1 MKLIVGLGN
10 PEARYADTRHNI
22 GWRIADELA
31 DRVGAGPWKQKFDA
45 DVAEMFLERRKVVL
59 ARPLTYM
66 NRSGAAVRQLVD
78 FWKVENEDLLVLV
91 DDLNLELGRI
101 RIRGSGSDGGH
112 NGLASVIEHLGHEAF
127 SRLRVGVGPA
137 PDAEQHATFTRRGGA
152 GKYAEFVLS
161 PFTKEERPAV
171 AEAVAR
177 AADAVECWITEG
189 LEAAMNRFNPASE
202 A

>member
-10 PEARYADTRHNI
+10 PEVRYAETRHNI

-45 DVAEMFLERRKVVL
+45 EVADPDKSGLDRRKVVL

-66 NRSGAAVRQLVD
+66 NRSGVAVRQLVD

-137 PDAEQHATFTRRGGA
+137 PAAEQPAMA
-152 GKYAEFVLS
+152 GKHAEFVLS
-161 PFTKEERPAV
+161 PFTQEERPAV

>member
-10 PEARYADTRHNI
+10 PEARYAETRHNI
-22 GWRIADELA
+22 GWRVADELA

-45 DVAEMFLERRKVVL
+45 DVAETFLDRRKVVL

-137 PDAEQHATFTRRGGA
+137 PAAEQPATA
-152 GKYAEFVLS
+152 GKHAEFVLS

-171 AEAVAR
+171 AR
-177 AADAVECWITEG
+177 AADAVERWITEG

>member
-10 PEARYADTRHNI
+10 PEARYAETRHNI

-45 DVAEMFLERRKVVL
+45 DVAETLLDRRKVVL

-137 PDAEQHATFTRRGGA
+137 PDAEQHA
-152 GKYAEFVLS
+152 EFVLS

>member
-45 DVAEMFLERRKVVL
+45 EVAETFLDRRKVVL

-137 PDAEQHATFTRRGGA
+137 PAAEQPATA
-152 GKYAEFVLS
+152 GKHAEFVLS
-161 PFTKEERPAV
+161 PFTKEERPVV